1 MLLEAGAGV
10 LCTMTTIHDSV
21 KGVAVCV

>member
-1 MLLEAGAGV
+1 MLLETGAGV